1 MLNFA
6 VGPVQMED
14 DILKIGANQI
24 PYFRTDEFSK
34 IMRNNELYIKRC
46 MSASDNSRALFL
58 TGSGTAAMEAAVQNL
73 FTERDKLLV
82 INGGSFG
89 KRFAK
94 ICEIHQIS
102 HTELMLETGV
112 PLTENDLFP
121 YYNQGYTGFLI
132 NILETS
138 TGVHYDLDLVS
149 RFCKE
154 NRCLLVVDAVSSFL
168 ADPFYMERQG
178 VDVVLTGSQKG
189 LALPPGISILVLNER
204 SLERIQHNQ
213 VKSLYFNLKDYLKD
227 GERGQTPFTPAV
239 SILIQ
244 MEKRLKEI
252 IQKGIDAEWC
262 RIRKIAV
269 DFRTGLAYHELPFA
283 ITTTALSNAVT
294 PLHPLN
300 VSAYQIFSVLKDEYD
315 IFVCP
320 NGGDLEETLFRV
332 GHLGNL
338 TIEDNQ
344 TLLTALKDMENR
356 GLL

>member
-6 VGPVQMED
+6 IGPVQMD
-14 DILKIGANQI
+14 DEILQIGANQI
-24 PYFRTDEFSK
+24 PYFRTDEFSQ
-34 IMRNNELYIKRC
+34 IMKTNELYIKKC

-73 FTERDKLLV
+73 FTKQDKLLV

-94 ICEIHQIS
+94 ICSIHQIP
-102 HTELMLETGV
+102 HTELLLATGA
-112 PLTENDLFP
+112 PLTEKDLLP

-154 NRCLLVVDAVSSFL
+154 NGCLLVVDAVSSFL
-168 ADPFYMERQG
+168 ADPLYMERQG

-204 SLERIQHNQ
+204 SLARVEHNQ
-213 VKSLYFNLKDYLKD
+213 IESLYFDLKEYLKD

-244 MEKRLKEI
+244 LEKRLEEVM
-252 IQKGIDAEWC
+252 QKGIDAEWK
-262 RIRKIAV
+262 RIREVAE
-269 DFRTGLAYHELPFA
+269 DFRSGLVYHKLPFA
-283 ITTTALSNAVT
+283 IATTALSNAVT

-315 IFVCP
+315 VFVCP
-320 NGGDLEETLFRV
+320 NGGDLKNTLFRV

-338 TIEDNQ
+338 TTKDNQ
-344 TLLTALKDMENR
+344 VLLTALKDMESR